1 MDRKLLKNSKG
12 VARKYGKEEPG
23 WLEKEKKKLMK
34 LQLINRRAQHKFL
47 KR

>member
-23 WLEKEKKKLMK
+23 WLEKEKKKAACEALTNK
-34 LQLINRRAQHKFL
+34 QKGST
-47 KR
+47 